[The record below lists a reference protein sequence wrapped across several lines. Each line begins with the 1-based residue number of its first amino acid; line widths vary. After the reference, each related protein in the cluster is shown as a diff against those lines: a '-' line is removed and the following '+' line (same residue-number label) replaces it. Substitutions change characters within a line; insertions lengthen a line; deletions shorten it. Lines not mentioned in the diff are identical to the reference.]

1 MKELDRG
8 KQSAP
13 GKSAGPKSV
22 SSLKS
27 LSVSPRT
34 IFGRAFQGEKRVIVD
49 APGKPTCTGRT
60 NDPSSEKA
68 AKTEAFARESAD
80 GARSTDAE
88 LSKPMQSARSVG
100 RMANIPLPHE
110 EPVEIKRV
118 KPDRDESS

>member
-60 NDPSSEKA
+60 NDPSSEKP
-68 AKTEAFARESAD
+68 AKTEACAGESAD
-80 GARSTDAE
+80 RAHTTDAE
-88 LSKPMQSARSVG
+88 ISKPMESARRVG
-100 RMANIPLPHE
+100 RMANMPLPHE
-110 EPVEIKRV
+110 EPVKIKRV
-118 KPDRDESS
+118 